1 MRISDWSSDVCSSDL
16 RGVEALRCG
25 FQEAFPPAAAD
36 PEHAGVSF
44 PIPHSRFR
52 PSGLRPLPLVVFPL
66 QDPPGDEAV
75 HRLAG
80 GEPGFAQPGGA
91 LEDAA
96 LDRGDRLRAVGALVL
111 EQVAQV
117 LARQQAHPS
126 RARLRSEEHTSEL
139 QSLMRTSYAVF
150 RLK

>member
-1 MRISDWSSDVCSSDL
+1 MQVFRS
-16 RGVEALRCG
+16 
-25 FQEAFPPAAAD
+25 P
-36 PEHAGVSF
+36 F

-52 PSGLRPLPLVVFPL
+52 PSGLRPLPLVVLPL

-80 GEPGFAQPGGA
+80 GEPGFAQPRGA

-117 LARQQAHPS
+117 LARQQA
-126 RARLRSEEHTSEL
+126 RSEAQTSEL
-139 QSLMRTSYAVF
+139 QSLMRISYAVF
-150 RLK
+150 C

>member
-1 MRISDWSSDVCSSDL
+1 M
-16 RGVEALRCG
+16 
-25 FQEAFPPAAAD
+25 
-36 PEHAGVSF
+36 
-44 PIPHSRFR
+44 
-52 PSGLRPLPLVVFPL
+52 PLVVLPL

-80 GEPGFAQPGGA
+80 GEPGFAQPRGA

-126 RARLRSEEHTSEL
+126 RARLAEHRSEERRVGKECVSTCIS
-139 QSLMRTSYAVF
+139 RWAPYP
-150 RLK
+150 